1 MFFLISHAS
10 KKSPVLSCIHVLL
23 NYKQKEIVLSGLVK
37 DILAAKFWIPLSRIN
52 YAAFLIHMD
61 VLTVLFQ
68 NVETPVH
75 YTAFTLVS
83 DCTLIFFVKTS
94 SSGAIVAL
102 KFTNRSNECF
112 LTKITLKNYA
122 TIRILYTD

>member
-1 MFFLISHAS
+1 MFFLIFPC
-10 KKSPVLSCIHVLL
+10 KQEKSSSFLYSRV

-52 YAAFLIHMD
+52 YAAFLIHID
-61 VLTVLFQ
+61 VLNVLFQ

-75 YTAFTLVS
+75 YTSFTLVS

-122 TIRILYTD
+122 TMRILYTD